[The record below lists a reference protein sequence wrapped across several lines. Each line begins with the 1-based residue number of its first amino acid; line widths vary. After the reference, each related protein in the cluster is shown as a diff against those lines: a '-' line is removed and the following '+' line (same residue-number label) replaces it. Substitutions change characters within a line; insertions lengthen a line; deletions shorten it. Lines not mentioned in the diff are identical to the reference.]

1 MNRFARTL
9 GLSAVLALV
18 LAAAA
23 LGAAPRA
30 QLRGFVCQPA
40 LEPALRAVSVTSV
53 MRPVRG
59 TQAMAVRFEL
69 LSRARG
75 AAGFT
80 PLTVAG
86 TDLGHWISPADR
98 TLGRQPGDVWILNK
112 PVVDLPAPAAYR
124 LRVHFRWTGAHHRV
138 LATATKTTAACLQ
151 PELRPDLAIRWIA
164 EPRLDLTGTRDLYS
178 VTVANDGATA
188 AGAFYVQLAAPGG
201 TTRLLITRLAAHT
214 AKQVSLRGPLCTPAG
229 PPTVTVDPPD
239 PNHSVDDFNRRNN
252 AATVSCTSA
261 TQPFPGS

>member
-9 GLSAVLALV
+9 GLGAVLALV

-53 MRPVRG
+53 MRPVHG
-59 TQAMAVRFEL
+59 TQAMAARFEL
-69 LSRARG
+69 LFRARG
-75 AAGFT
+75 AAGFR

-86 TDLGHWISPADR
+86 TDLGRWISPAGH
-98 TLGRQPGDVWILNK
+98 TLGRRPGDVWILSK
-112 PVVDLPAPAAYR
+112 PVVDLSAPAEYR

-138 LATATKTTAACLQ
+138 LAAATKTTATCLQ
-151 PELRPDLAIRWIA
+151 PELRPDLAIRRIA
-164 EPRLDLTGTRDLYS
+164 QPHLDFTGTGDLYA
-178 VTVANDGATA
+178 VTVVNDGATA
-188 AGAFYVQLAAPGG
+188 AGAFYVQLAAPSG
-201 TTRLLITRLAAHT
+201 TTRLLITGLAART
-214 AKQVSLRGPLCTPAG
+214 AKQVSLRGALCTAG

-239 PNHSVDDFNRRNN
+239 PNYSVEDFNRSNN
-252 AATVSCTSA
+252 AATVSCTGA